1 MAAKENRM
9 NHTGDDNLLFATEHG
24 WVRHCACRDLLV
36 LHYREHWMVLS
47 RPLYRE
53 FHLRLIELVQSTA
66 CPLVPA
72 HAALAARFTFEGS
85 DGRAAFTLDREGMR
99 DLLWLLDSARF
110 MLEARD
116 AAAAGLRR
124 AANKPA

>member
-1 MAAKENRM
+1 MADHAS
-9 NHTGDDNLLFATEHG
+9 HAHGADDDNLLFATEHG

-47 RPLYRE
+47 RSLYRE
-53 FHLRLIELVQSTA
+53 FHLRLIELVQSIA
-66 CPLVPA
+66 CPLAPGQA
-72 HAALAARFTFEGS
+72 SLAARFTFEGA
-85 DGRAAFTLDREGMR
+85 DGRAAFTLDGDGMR

-116 AAAAGLRR
+116 AAAAGMARSVNGR
-124 AANKPA
+124 A